1 MKRVLSVFVPV
12 IVAVAFLCGCG
23 EARVRRLATRMMK
36 SEITVPQTLELM
48 NGKYIADS
56 SWLESDGKYRLIVT
70 IAKEHCTSCR
80 ISAHELIDS
89 LLVSVPSAVLAP
101 MVVLSGP
108 DGEALETAYSTIA
121 KFSLGYPIY
130 LDESSEL
137 LRQNPSI
144 PEDTRFQSF
153 LLDPDGRVVLI
164 GDPTTDYNM
173 MKLYRQVL
181 VERTREESANK

>member
-12 IVAVAFLCGCG
+12 IVAVALLCGCG

-56 SWLESDGKYRLIVT
+56 LWLESEGKYRLIVT
-70 IAKEHCTSCR
+70 IAKEHCTGCR
-80 ISAHELIDS
+80 ISAHDLIDS
-89 LLVSVPSAVLAP
+89 LLAGVPSAVLAP

-181 VERTREESANK
+181 AERTGKGADK

>member
-12 IVAVAFLCGCG
+12 IVAVALLCGCG

-36 SEITVPQTLELM
+36 SEITVPQTLDLM

-70 IAKEHCTSCR
+70 IAKEHCTGCR

-89 LLVSVPSAVLAP
+89 LLVSVPSAVFSP

-108 DGEALETAYSTIA
+108 DRESVETAYSTIA

-130 LDESSEL
+130 LDETSEL

>member
-1 MKRVLSVFVPV
+1 MKRFLSVFLPV
-12 IVAVAFLCGCG
+12 IVTAALLCGCG

-36 SEITVPQTLELM
+36 SEITVPWTLELM

-70 IAKEHCTSCR
+70 IAKEHCTGCR
-80 ISAHELIDS
+80 ISAHDLIDS
-89 LLVSVPSAVLAP
+89 LLAGVPSAVLAP

-181 VERTREESANK
+181 AERTGKGADK

>member
-1 MKRVLSVFVPV
+1 
-12 IVAVAFLCGCG
+12 
-23 EARVRRLATRMMK
+23 
-36 SEITVPQTLELM
+36 
-48 NGKYIADS
+48 
-56 SWLESDGKYRLIVT
+56 
-70 IAKEHCTSCR
+70 
-80 ISAHELIDS
+80 
-89 LLVSVPSAVLAP
+89 

-130 LDESSEL
+130 LDETSEL

-164 GDPTTDYNM
+164 GDPMTDYNM

-181 VERTREESANK
+181 AERTGEGADK